1 MNTTIK
7 VMESVIYVMNYI
19 NITMLQKN
27 IKNQSLTERRSG
39 QLI

>member
-7 VMESVIYVMNYI
+7 VMGSVIYVMNYI